1 MTTQHL
7 NSKNDAIELAQ
18 AKLTISL
25 AGSGK
30 DYACHS
36 NESILDASKRAGLAL
51 PYSCLSGRCGSCTA
65 KVISGSWHYPKL
77 PQSALNPRE
86 AIDHALTCQAVP
98 LSDMVLSLKDIEAVA
113 NQQVQQCDAVLVEKT
128 LLTPDV
134 LRIMLLPKTK
144 VTYLAG
150 QYLEFILSDGK
161 RRPFSIAGA
170 PRADGMIELHV
181 RKVAGGGFTQSLFEN
196 GAVGD
201 HFTLDLPH
209 GTFVP
214 RADSDRPLVFLAGG
228 TGFAPIKALLE
239 HYCSVS
245 PARSLRL
252 YWGVRESADLYLPQA
267 ISQFKAQARNFQFT
281 PVLSE
286 QIDFAM
292 RYGSLHDCLLQD
304 LPDLSAVDV
313 YMSGPPAMI
322 ASARPALLAALLP
335 EDRLYYDSFD
345 FAPDV
350 LARIIQA
357 QRELRIGAI

>member
-1 MTTQHL
+1 MNLTE
-7 NSKNDAIELAQ
+7 NDVATSEVRF
-18 AKLTISL
+18 KISL
-25 AGSGK
+25 ASSGK
-30 DYACHS
+30 DFACTAQ
-36 NESILDASKRAGLAL
+36 ESILAASKRAGLAL
-51 PYSCLSGRCGSCTA
+51 PYSCLSGRCGSCAA
-65 KVISGSWHYPKL
+65 KVISGNWHYPKL

-86 AIDHALTCQAVP
+86 ALDHALTCQAVP
-98 LSDMVLSLKDIEAVA
+98 QSDMVLSLKDIEAVA
-113 NQQVQQCDAVLVEKT
+113 GQQVQQCDAVLVEKT

-134 LRIMLLPKTK
+134 LRIMLLPKTN
-144 VTYLAG
+144 VAYLAG
-150 QYLEFILSDGK
+150 QYLEFILQDGK

-170 PRADGMIELHV
+170 PRADGLIELHV
-181 RKVAGGGFTQSLFEN
+181 RKVAGGGFTQSLFEA
-196 GAVGD
+196 GKVGD

-239 HYCSVS
+239 HYCAIS
-245 PARSLRL
+245 PLRSLRL
-252 YWGVRESADLYLPQA
+252 YWGVRESTDLYLPQA
-267 ISQFKAQARNFQFT
+267 IAKFKEQASNFQFT

-286 QIDFAM
+286 QIDFQM
-292 RYGSLHDCLLQD
+292 RYGSLHECLLQD
-304 LPDLSAVDV
+304 SPDLSAVDV

-322 ASARPALLAALLP
+322 ASARPALLAASLP

-357 QRELRIGAI
+357 QRALRISAL